1 MTRKNKIITSALVLS
16 FAIFGMIMGVYALVQ
31 RQITIGGSVSFSAST
46 VRATYTVSKTDAYTG
61 ETMGTMTQIASG
73 TFNETNQSNAN
84 ADLGNIMLSDNA
96 DRFAYEVVI
105 TSTETTRDLHVS
117 FTIPAPTQD
126 WLSVLVNGEET
137 PDTTAIIE
145 AGNSLTVTFVI
156 IADGYNAPETAEDI
170 QIGTSFKIAL
180 NEEDAAAEAQARME
194 RQIQRLQ
201 REEQMVSN
209 QTKPSHQ
216 RQNIN
221 NNNVENQNTNQ
232 YFTQPE
238 INY

>member
-73 TFNETNQSNAN
+73 TFNETNQSNAT

-96 DRFAYEVVI
+96 ERFAYEVVI
-105 TSTETTRDLHVS
+105 TSTEITRDLHVS

-170 QIGTSFKIAL
+170 QIGTNFKIAL

-209 QTKPSHQ
+209 QTKPSYQ
-216 RQNIN
+216 RQNTN